1 MPVDEQYTRSA
12 TGRHDP
18 KSPHEATPEATQGEF
33 GVPPTVKQSTKPTAR
48 APISSP
54 PPSLARK
61 IDASSSKTRP
71 QAADDLE
78 PAILTNR
85 TGGQALIA
93 KQRREAVSISVAD
106 SAKRLLNSLY
116 TTDVFTFTDTTLV
129 EWFRKDNFE
138 RHQEARSA
146 VPFFST
152 PSLAELMLKDKQKFR
167 RDMETCQAS
176 IATADGPELEE
187 LLIVLTEIIN
197 EYFSPSAPTLIKLS
211 IYFLTN
217 TERITDNMLIGLDD
231 GSSKVGL
238 TTTFIENYYQ
248 VYDDDLS
255 NFQLNECAEGKFE
268 ERSTLGGDYESAPGY
283 QRLCA
288 QRQVFTSENTAAA
301 YDETWLQLWTML
313 KSVLCSHSEITPDI
327 DLARRRR
334 IINGNQTHPLRQQ
347 FTASGL
353 EPDRV
358 WLDRYRRADSAALDF
373 ERRVGFKCELDLDDM
388 GHIGVATDALHECL
402 HDLFDAELVK
412 LGADTIKV
420 PRTNYAGVLNKD
432 RLLPKISWQAWK
444 TAYCAAYK
452 AYKAQI
458 NKKTYP
464 CTKSSPIVSRMAE
477 RSTPSDDDSGKNTS
491 GSIKPKACRWCKSTE
506 HNTCDCPSEGRRT
519 AGICKAYQ
527 RGKCRQGATHCKY
540 RHTKDQS
547 GLAGQSL
554 EANLTANGPQSGS
567 GLTNSGE
574 KSQNPIG
581 QQGQSIGQ
589 QGSGTSKSAPECTD
603 DFTKPAD
610 RICNVPDCGKPFHLS
625 LDGEYGVKW
634 YGEKGMFLPRR
645 CAVCIKAGKTK
656 GQSNAQKPYNSNGG
670 SQTQM
675 CDMHDPEAVDT
686 MLCGFDPAVLDL
698 TNRFQKLTVSW
709 CSRCGAHFELEY
721 IRSNDM
727 LCDSCSELD
736 DSVRYPSDDELVI
749 TPPPAGSSA
758 LMIELSDSS
767 AASSLSSQLDLDAD
781 HPVIPAPDAHS
792 IHTAI
797 LSQWSGLEL
806 HPSAF
811 TTACDTAYLF
821 FVDGCSDSEGSF
833 AWDGSTVNPTGETVS
848 RLFKLI
854 CRSPHSEGITTDQ
867 LELAYGLGSALCE
880 LTSPHWFVAEA
891 EDDGDSSSDVS
902 NGSLSDVHAINNSQ
916 PTPPHSCMPESPDSN
931 SSSNGSFSAQQ
942 AAEVLA
948 RAIPLCTAA
957 MDATGVMAGSIAQT
971 KGQRTTA
978 DICRFEP
985 SPTGIKQDAVSDDEF
1000 HAAVMD
1006 SDLEDASIGSGNSD
1020 DLRDSALSDFR

>member
-1 MPVDEQYTRSA
+1 MPVDEQTTR

-54 PPSLARK
+54 PPSLAHK

-106 SAKRLLNSLY
+106 SAKRILNSLY

-152 PSLAELMLKDKQKFR
+152 PSLAELMLKDKPRFR
-167 RDMETCQAS
+167 RDMEACQAS

-255 NFQLNECAEGKFE
+255 NFQLDECAEGKFE

-477 RSTPSDDDSGKNTS
+477 RSTPSDDDSGKNAS
-491 GSIKPKACRWCKSTE
+491 GSTKLKACRWCKSTE

-519 AGICKAYQ
+519 AGVCKAYQ
-527 RGKCRQGATHCKY
+527 RGKCRQGAAHCKY
-540 RHTKDQS
+540 
-547 GLAGQSL
+547 
-554 EANLTANGPQSGS
+554 LTHQGPKWIGWA
-567 GLTNSGE
+567 
-574 KSQNPIG
+574 KS
-581 QQGQSIGQ
+581 
-589 QGSGTSKSAPECTD
+589 
-603 DFTKPAD
+603 
-610 RICNVPDCGKPFHLS
+610 
-625 LDGEYGVKW
+625 
-634 YGEKGMFLPRR
+634 
-645 CAVCIKAGKTK
+645 
-656 GQSNAQKPYNSNGG
+656 
-670 SQTQM
+670 
-675 CDMHDPEAVDT
+675 
-686 MLCGFDPAVLDL
+686 
-698 TNRFQKLTVSW
+698 
-709 CSRCGAHFELEY
+709 
-721 IRSNDM
+721 RS
-727 LCDSCSELD
+727 
-736 DSVRYPSDDELVI
+736 
-749 TPPPAGSSA
+749 
-758 LMIELSDSS
+758 
-767 AASSLSSQLDLDAD
+767 
-781 HPVIPAPDAHS
+781 
-792 IHTAI
+792 
-797 LSQWSGLEL
+797 
-806 HPSAF
+806 
-811 TTACDTAYLF
+811 
-821 FVDGCSDSEGSF
+821 
-833 AWDGSTVNPTGETVS
+833 
-848 RLFKLI
+848 
-854 CRSPHSEGITTDQ
+854 
-867 LELAYGLGSALCE
+867 
-880 LTSPHWFVAEA
+880 
-891 EDDGDSSSDVS
+891 
-902 NGSLSDVHAINNSQ
+902 
-916 PTPPHSCMPESPDSN
+916 
-931 SSSNGSFSAQQ
+931 
-942 AAEVLA
+942 
-948 RAIPLCTAA
+948 
-957 MDATGVMAGSIAQT
+957 
-971 KGQRTTA
+971 
-978 DICRFEP
+978 
-985 SPTGIKQDAVSDDEF
+985 
-1000 HAAVMD
+1000 
-1006 SDLEDASIGSGNSD
+1006 
-1020 DLRDSALSDFR
+1020 